1 MKRLLG
7 VCLLVCLATPAQAP
21 ASRAAA
27 SATCAPLHV
36 SVDTT
41 GARYSESPEDGRG
54 WGQVVLTQDTI
65 IVSITFWRRD
75 TLAGADTRL
84 FVTTVDSTG
93 MPDVLNIVYT
103 GPVFLVPI
111 GDGVHASPVTFA
123 FDPPLTLPGAGRYF
137 FDVMPVSC
145 PDFFILM
152 ADTTNR
158 YPDGAARKTGKLCG
172 APAPGGVFPGTSPY
186 LDLMFDAEFC
196 DTHSTP
202 TRRATWGELKTRYH

>member
-1 MKRLLG
+1 
-7 VCLLVCLATPAQAP
+7 
-21 ASRAAA
+21 
-27 SATCAPLHV
+27 LHV

-41 GARYSESPEDGRG
+41 GADYSESPEDGRG
-54 WGQVVLTQDTI
+54 WGQVVQTQDTI
-65 IVSITFWRRD
+65 VVSITFWRRD
-75 TLAGADTRL
+75 TLSGADTRL

-93 MPDVLNIVYT
+93 MPNVNDIVYA

-111 GDGVHASPVTFA
+111 GDGVHASPVTFS
-123 FDPPLTLPGAGRYF
+123 FGPPLTLPGAGRYF
-137 FDVMPVSC
+137 FDVMGVSC

-158 YPDGAARKTGKLCG
+158 YPEGAAWKTGKLCG
-172 APAPGGVFPGTSPY
+172 TPAPGGVFGGTNPN

-202 TRRATWGELKTRYH
+202 TKRGTWGELKTRYH